1 MSENLKENAPDA
13 QEIPSSVR
21 KTAARR
27 TLKLTI
33 PTFETP
39 ESRQQS
45 KPTEINYKT
54 GRVRILSAPQ
64 TAPPCTN
71 NLKNVDENDVKNNNI
86 CGFDENSM
94 AFDRNEGRLF
104 LIYKINIFFL
114 FINNLHVYI
123 ADVMDSFSLNSRHGS
138 PKHFTRLLSYNPSIK
153 QVSFFFFSF

>member
-1 MSENLKENAPDA
+1 MSENFKENAPDA

-39 ESRQQS
+39 ESRQQQTR
-45 KPTEINYKT
+45 PTELNYKT

-64 TAPPCTN
+64 TAPPSTT
-71 NLKNVDENDVKNNNI
+71 NLKNVDENDVENNNI

-104 LIYKINIFFL
+104 
-114 FINNLHVYI
+114 
-123 ADVMDSFSLNSRHGS
+123 
-138 PKHFTRLLSYNPSIK
+138 
-153 QVSFFFFSF
+153 